1 VLWLVF
7 SCLSYKSSSFFIS
20 IFETPRDSKL
30 NRTKNIFILHLTF
43 KYPNTNKKFK
53 HYYFETFACA
63 KKKKILIHLFL
74 PLLHNCCHY
83 DHISSPP
90 SFLCR
95 PTTPKGPT
103 ELLQVPITA
112 SDAHLP
118 IDWTLDINIRKT
130 NLSINQ
136 KSGTIDFESERPAVR
151 WEYISSAF
159 DFKKNYRRILFYFCE
174 ER

>member
-7 SCLSYKSSSFFIS
+7 SCLSYNSSSFFIS

-112 SDAHLP
+112 SDAISPSIEHL
-118 IDWTLDINIRKT
+118 TLIFERQTLASTRNQAPST
-130 NLSINQ
+130 SNQ
-136 KSGTIDFESERPAVR
+136 KGQQ
-151 WEYISSAF
+151 
-159 DFKKNYRRILFYFCE
+159 
-174 ER
+174 